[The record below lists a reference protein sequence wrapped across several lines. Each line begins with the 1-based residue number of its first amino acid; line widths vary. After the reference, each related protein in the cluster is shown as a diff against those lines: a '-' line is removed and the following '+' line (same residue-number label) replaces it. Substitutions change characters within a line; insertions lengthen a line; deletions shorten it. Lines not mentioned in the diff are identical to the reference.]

1 MTEWTAEDIPDLEGT
16 KVIVT
21 GANSGLGF
29 EASKMFADS
38 NAEVIMACRSIEKA
52 KEAKEDIE
60 KQIENAELEVRKLDL
75 ADLESV
81 QDFAEEFKANHEEL
95 DILCNNAGIMA
106 IPREETKDGF
116 EKQLGVN
123 HLGHFAL
130 TAKLFPS
137 LKKAEKATVV
147 NQSSGLH
154 KRGKINFGDLM
165 HEEKYSPHQAYADS
179 KLANLLFTY
188 ELERKIKEKDLPIR
202 SVACHPGYAAT
213 NLQKR
218 SAEKSGNKIKKYTM
232 AAMNRVLAQSAEV
245 GALPMIY
252 AAVAEDVD
260 GGDYIGPNGLMNM
273 RGHPEKQE
281 SSKASQSKETAEKL
295 WNVSEELTEI
305 DFEV

>member
-1 MTEWTAEDIPDLEGT
+1 
-16 KVIVT
+16 
-21 GANSGLGF
+21 
-29 EASKMFADS
+29 
-38 NAEVIMACRSIEKA
+38 MACRSIERG
-52 KEAKEDIE
+52 KEAKEEIE
-60 KQIENAELEVRKLDL
+60 EEVENTELEVRKLNL
-75 ADLESV
+75 ADLKSV
-81 QDFAEEFKANHEEL
+81 QDFAEEFKANHKEL

-106 IPREETKDGF
+106 IPKEETKDGF

-137 LKKAEKATVV
+137 LKKADKATVV

-154 KRGKINFGDLM
+154 KRGEIDFDDLM
-165 HEEKYSPHQAYADS
+165 HEEKYSPNQAYADS

-232 AAMNRVLAQSAEV
+232 EAMNKVLAQSAEV

-281 SSKASQSKETAEKL
+281 SSKASHNEETAEKL
-295 WNVSEELTEI
+295 WNISEELTEI
-305 DFEV
+305 DFEI